1 MRGGRVHLRLLR
13 GRARRTTPLAALLPI
28 LPPGTAVTQTARG
41 YHIEFFTGTE
51 VPVGVLPAYGAE
63 VYGDGQA
70 IHIPPSVHPSG
81 WRYRYVQ
88 EPRRDLPTVDLVALG
103 LTPEPKAPRRS
114 SGRHP
119 RRNGSQPA
127 ADLGTQARFRDLMAR
142 AGITPDRGGDEH
154 LLCPWHADAATRS
167 LHVNWAAV
175 VFFCFGCQTGGGL
188 RDLREHV
195 SPPVCSHG
203 NREPSSH
210 ANKRGGGPRSSEV
223 RFPVHPDLAAERDR
237 VVRSGRGVGA
247 GGSDGPAR
255 AGGARRSS
263 GGVARGRAD
272 VPRGGG
278 VPGVPCGGRV
288 PPGAAV
294 GMPPG
299 GLSGSAPRAR
309 SGAMSSR
316 LMRACRPPSRW
327 SGSWRAQLGG
337 GCRIS
342 PLHRRLT
349 QRLRAYRERHGLTA
363 GSALRTL
370 HYEDSAGGRFRPIVI
385 LAVPP
390 EALGKITSDGAFDVE
405 VLEPACTLARWHAL
419 QVAAWRASVVTVTTP
434 EALAGW
440 LRTWRNAQRFRHF
453 GAWYAQPKGTA
464 QEDAPATGEAA
475 QNAPRKRSGAA
486 PAAASRGA
494 ARGRCGVPCTMPSCC
509 PRSCSHSKRWTR
521 NRTGRIGAGRPAAGA
536 AEGRQR
542 DGGLAV
548 PAVPEVPRG
557 LSCGGPAAGAAGVA
571 LAASRLGLAMWE
583 ADPGMFLAAFPAARD
598 LVAGRA
604 GSTSTTDSAP
614 HAE

>member
-1 MRGGRVHLRLLR
+1 MR
-13 GRARRTTPLAALLPI
+13 T
-28 LPPGTAVTQTARG
+28 
-41 YHIEFFTGTE
+41 
-51 VPVGVLPAYGAE
+51 
-63 VYGDGQA
+63 
-70 IHIPPSVHPSG
+70 
-81 WRYRYVQ
+81 
-88 EPRRDLPTVDLVALG
+88 
-103 LTPEPKAPRRS
+103 
-114 SGRHP
+114 
-119 RRNGSQPA
+119 NG
-127 ADLGTQARFRDLMAR
+127 
-142 AGITPDRGGDEH
+142 
-154 LLCPWHADAATRS
+154 
-167 LHVNWAAV
+167 
-175 VFFCFGCQTGGGL
+175 
-188 RDLREHV
+188 
-195 SPPVCSHG
+195 
-203 NREPSSH
+203 
-210 ANKRGGGPRSSEV
+210 GGGPRSSEV

-237 VVRSGRGVGA
+237 VVALVEALVREDPTA
-247 GGSDGPAR
+247 PPAR
-255 AGGARRSS
+255 AGRGDRAVGWPEAVRTCREAGEFRECPAGGEFHLARRWECHL
-263 GGVARGRAD
+263 GVCPECAPREIWRDVLTADAGLPPTVAVVRLVARTAGR
-272 VPRGGG
+272 G
-278 VPGVPCGGRV
+278 VQDF
-288 PPGAAV
+288 
-294 GMPPG
+294 
-299 GLSGSAPRAR
+299 S
-309 SGAMSSR
+309 
-316 LMRACRPPSRW
+316 
-327 SGSWRAQLGG
+327 
-337 GCRIS
+337 
-342 PLHRRLT
+342 LHRRLT

-453 GAWYAQPKGTA
+453 GGWYAQPKGTA